1 MDFRPPKLLVS
12 SCGGVG
18 VLSCLSLFSDRV
30 FLDTN
35 NGDGVA
41 IPCERR
47 HENDRSI
54 IPLPNCFL
62 FFANAAFLS
71 FNSRNAFEFV
81 NRTGRHG
88 PIKS

>member
-54 IPLPNCFL
+54 IPLCPIAFYFL
-62 FFANAAFLS
+62 RMQRFSLS
-71 FNSRNAFEFV
+71 IHATLLSL
-81 NRTGRHG
+81 
-88 PIKS
+88 